1 MQTVQ
6 SNTELNC
13 FFVASVLHYNYK
25 IPFFAKRYN
34 FCNCNKIYKRHTKI
48 TSYVGQA
55 ILTKNFKTFLPLPGE
70 FFGDPG
76 GGGGGGEVSLVGG
89 ARKVAAVPYGNSS
102 DGKTVVGVAKEAWP
116 PIGYDFSS
124 CFTISESSMTL
135 YGNKTAT
142 LHVHAIFRNH
152 TQRLPYKAQTKFS
165 LCQCI
170 F

>member
-1 MQTVQ
+1 MQ
-6 SNTELNC
+6 
-13 FFVASVLHYNYK
+13 K
-25 IPFFAKRYN
+25 GIIFAN
-34 FCNCNKIYKRHTKI
+34 ATKF
-48 TSYVGQA
+48 TSYVGQV
-55 ILTKNFKTFLPLPGE
+55 ILKKFKKKFFFHIPGE

-116 PIGYDFSS
+116 PIGYNFSS
-124 CFTISESSMTL
+124 CFTISESSTTL